1 MKDDKVIDLQQV
13 KNDRGEH
20 DLELTIET
28 LRQRVRELLAINGTH
43 KELVGKLIV
52 ENEELKKN
60 NKALAKQI
68 DDYLMLVKDLQQFL
82 GSFTDKLKDGKGRGN
97 AVQHARIYIEV
108 DGYLEEIKRMEV
120 QENNIIGVQQ
130 GLRLVL
136 KPMKS
141 KKLILPPGVMG
152 DY

>member
-20 DLELTIET
+20 DLEQTIET

-68 DDYLMLVKDLQQFL
+68 DDYF
-82 GSFTDKLKDGKGRGN
+82 N
-97 AVQHARIYIEV
+97 AR
-108 DGYLEEIKRMEV
+108 
-120 QENNIIGVQQ
+120 
-130 GLRLVL
+130 
-136 KPMKS
+136 
-141 KKLILPPGVMG
+141 
-152 DY
+152 